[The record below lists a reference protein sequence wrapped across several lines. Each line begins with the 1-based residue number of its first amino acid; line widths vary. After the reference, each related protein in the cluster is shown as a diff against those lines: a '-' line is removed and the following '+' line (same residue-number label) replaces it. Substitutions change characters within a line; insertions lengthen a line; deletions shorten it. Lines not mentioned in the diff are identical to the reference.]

1 MTFDCQIYSNADP
14 HILCILKPT
23 RLVMDIYISGVQ
35 WCSEKYSK
43 WKWFNNKNIQYSK
56 YAKPIF
62 I

>member
-1 MTFDCQIYSNADP
+1 MGGTKAVKLVNVMTFDCQIYSNADP

-43 WKWFNNKNIQYSK
+43 
-56 YAKPIF
+56 
-62 I
+62 